1 MTLSSKTL
9 AIAFGA
15 AGIAMLGL
23 AFTVS
28 LHARQVTTRV
38 ITEDV
43 VNLPPGALPPGLGGP
58 TAPMKP
64 GTGIIVG
71 QTMDAATSRP
81 LSGALV
87 TLTVPGTV
95 PLRALSDSQG
105 RFAFRDL
112 PKGSFNVTATKG
124 GYSDGAYGRLR
135 PQGQA
140 QPIQLDEGGRV
151 SAATVPLFKFAA
163 IGGQLVDEAGEPM
176 VGASVRVLRKT
187 IASGRPRL
195 TMGRMDTTDDRGYYR
210 ISQLEAGEYIVAVP
224 MNQQDALRMAI
235 EDVARTGSGG
245 VGTIMAATPIAAA
258 GGGGTFTVSL
268 DGSSGTASAGVGPDG
283 RALSYP
289 TMFYPMA
296 ASASKATPVLLGPG
310 EDRNGLDFKLQAVRA
325 SRVSGSVISTAGP
338 AGNLLLTLVPSE
350 ADGLVSPIE
359 TATTMSDASGNF
371 TFATVVPGN
380 YVIRASRT
388 PRMAG
393 GPSETIAFSSDGGSV
408 QMMMTTRMV
417 AGGAAPALPN
427 EPTLWAEVPV
437 SVGAEDVEGVP
448 VPLRVGAKVSG
459 QLEWSGSAE
468 RPAMDR
474 LPSIRVTL
482 EPVDQ
487 QTATNAGVVAGRVE
501 TSGAFA
507 TAGTVP
513 GRYFVR
519 AVGAPQGWYFKGAT
533 LNGRDVSDLPLD
545 VAGADLAGVLL
556 TFTDKQT
563 ELTGT
568 VTTNDGAADPTAS
581 VIVFPAERDTWN
593 EHGNS
598 PRRLRNVRPD
608 AKGAFSITG
617 LPTGRY
623 YVAATRESGA
633 AEWQDPRFLDA
644 LSNGASII
652 TLGDGQKAS
661 QSLKVVR

>member
-28 LHARQVTTRV
+28 LHARQVATRV

-43 VNLPPGALPPGLGGP
+43 VSLPPGALPPGLGGP
-58 TAPMKP
+58 AAPMKP

-81 LSGALV
+81 LPGALV

-151 SAATVPLFKFAA
+151 SAASVPLFKFAA
-163 IGGQLVDEAGEPM
+163 IGGQLVDEAGEPI

-195 TMGRMDTTDDRGYYR
+195 LMGRTDTTDDRGYYR
-210 ISQLEAGEYIVAVP
+210 ISQLEAGEYLVAVP

-235 EDVARTGSGG
+235 EDVARTGGGG
-245 VGTIMAATPIAAA
+245 VGTFMAATPLAAA
-258 GGGGTFTVSL
+258 GGGGSFTVSL
-268 DGSSGTASAGVGPDG
+268 DGPSAPSSAGVGPDG

-296 ASASKATPVLLGPG
+296 ASASKATPVVLGPG
-310 EDRNGLDFKLQAVRA
+310 EDRNGLDFKLQPVRA
-325 SRVSGSVISTAGP
+325 SRLSGSVISTAGP

-359 TATTMSDASGNF
+359 TATTMSDANGNF
-371 TFATVVPGN
+371 TFPIVVPGN
-380 YVIRASRT
+380 YVIRTLRT
-388 PRMAG
+388 PRLAG
-393 GPSETIAFSSDGGSV
+393 GPSETISFSSDDGNV
-408 QMMMTTRMV
+408 RMVTARMV

-427 EPTLWAEVPV
+427 EPTLWSEVPV

-448 VPLRVGAKVSG
+448 VPLRTGARISG

-482 EPVDQ
+482 EPADQ
-487 QTATNAGVVAGRVE
+487 QTATSAGVVAGRVE

-507 TAGTVP
+507 TAGAVP

-533 LNGRDVSDLPLD
+533 LNGRDVTDLPLD
-545 VAGADLAGVLL
+545 VAGTDLTGVLL

-568 VTTNDGAADPTAS
+568 VTTNDGAADLTAS
-581 VIVFPAERDTWN
+581 VIVFPAERDSWN

-598 PRRLRNVRPD
+598 PRRLRNIRPD
-608 AKGAFSITG
+608 TRGGFSITG
-617 LPTGRY
+617 LPAGRY
-623 YVAATRESGA
+623 YVAATRESTA